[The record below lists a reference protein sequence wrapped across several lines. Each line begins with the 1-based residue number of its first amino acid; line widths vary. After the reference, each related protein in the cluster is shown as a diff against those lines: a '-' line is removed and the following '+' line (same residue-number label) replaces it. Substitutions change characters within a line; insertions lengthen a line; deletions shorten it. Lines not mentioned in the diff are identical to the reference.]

1 MESIKVSALF
11 GPVKAF
17 LGNKHCLGSTCIGI
31 CPTNILLQLPERAND
46 PEHAKKICNTLLL
59 RILPVVDLDTV
70 DAAQH
75 AMDEATHAVDEAQH
89 AMDDS
94 DLDP

>member
-17 LGNKHCLGSTCIGI
+17 LGNQHCLGSTCIGI
-31 CPTNILLQLPERAND
+31 CPTKILLQLPESANE
-46 PEHAKKICNTLLL
+46 PEHEKKICNILLL
-59 RILPVVDLDTV
+59 RVLPVVDLVTV

-75 AMDEATHAVDEAQH
+75 AMDEASHAVEDAQH
-89 AMDDS
+89 AMGDS

>member
-1 MESIKVSALF
+1 MVTNIAWAVHALAF
-11 GPVKAF
+11 GPTK
-17 LGNKHCLGSTCIGI
+17 
-31 CPTNILLQLPERAND
+31 ILLQLPESANN
-46 PEHAKKICNTLLL
+46 PEHEKKICNILLL
-59 RILPVVDLDTV
+59 RILPVVDLVTV

-75 AMDEATHAVDEAQH
+75 AMDEASHAVEDAQH